1 MEHTAA
7 QPVETVVDITCDV
20 CRQSTSVEGYGQQF
34 GTLQA
39 HWGYGSK
46 HDGER
51 YKVHLC
57 ELWFF
62 RTLSGLRRERMVNAM
77 FNEEPDSTKDEF
89 GLVRRDEF
97 WGDG

>member
-39 HWGYGSK
+39 HWGMAPSMMASAT
-46 HDGER
+46 R
-51 YKVHLC
+51 
-57 ELWFF
+57 FIF
-62 RTLSGLRRERMVNAM
+62 AS
-77 FNEEPDSTKDEF
+77 F
-89 GLVRRDEF
+89 GF
-97 WGDG
+97 SAH

>member
-1 MEHTAA
+1 M
-7 QPVETVVDITCDV
+7 TCDV

-77 FNEEPDSTKDEF
+77 FDEEPDSTK
-89 GLVRRDEF
+89 GLYAGIPEISVSPAPVPPRAHPGR
-97 WGDG
+97 

>member
-46 HDGER
+46 HDG
-51 YKVHLC
+51 
-57 ELWFF
+57 
-62 RTLSGLRRERMVNAM
+62 
-77 FNEEPDSTKDEF
+77 
-89 GLVRRDEF
+89 
-97 WGDG
+97 

>member
-51 YKVHLC
+51 TRFIFASFGFPH
-57 ELWFF
+57 
-62 RTLSGLRRERMVNAM
+62 
-77 FNEEPDSTKDEF
+77 TKRPTSRAH
-89 GLVRRDEF
+89 GQRHVRR
-97 WGDG
+97 GA

>member
-39 HWGYGSK
+39 HWGM
-46 HDGER
+46 
-51 YKVHLC
+51 LQ
-57 ELWFF
+57 
-62 RTLSGLRRERMVNAM
+62 A
-77 FNEEPDSTKDEF
+77 
-89 GLVRRDEF
+89 
-97 WGDG
+97 